1 MVVLDTSPIKDA
13 AADLET
19 LVKSLGKKRFRRNVR
34 HLGVLA
40 AGGLGLCFTP
50 AAPFALFLLPL
61 FFMNGMKAVYHNLES
76 RLGRRFDRFN
86 DVVAVHDSSV
96 AVAMEYPSLLVFYAS
111 RPLEK
116 QPEKY
121 LPYQIAMHEK
131 ARETLEVRLAVGQ
144 STLFEQLEVEQR
156 IEKGVPPVAERG
168 MLTNFFDLLGQIP
181 LVVLEGGSR
190 KTLLGEM
197 IIDGKVEVAAYELL
211 QAAFGYG
218 AEFFA
223 AAEKEYAPSF
233 SPELQGQLQTCKAL
247 VQETGYAARRLRDTQ
262 HNLVCSFERRYEHL
276 VGVPYGA

>member
-1 MVVLDTSPIKDA
+1 MLDTSPIKDA
-13 AADLET
+13 AADLEM

-50 AAPFALFLLPL
+50 AAPLGLFFLPL
-61 FFMNGMKAVYHNLES
+61 FFVNGMKAVQHHLEY
-76 RLGRRFDRFN
+76 RFGKRFDRFN
-86 DVVAVHDSSV
+86 DVVAVHDDSV
-96 AVAMEYPSLLVFYAS
+96 AVAMEYPSLPMFYAS
-111 RPLEK
+111 RPLEE

-131 ARETLEVRLAVGQ
+131 AREKLEVRLAVGQ
-144 STLFEQLEVEQR
+144 STLLEQLEVEQI
-156 IEKGVPPVAERG
+156 IEKRVPPAAERG

-181 LVVLEGGSR
+181 LVAFNGGSR

-197 IIDGKVEVAAYELL
+197 IVDGKVEVAAYELL

-233 SPELQGQLQTCKAL
+233 SPELQGQLQRCHHL

-262 HNLVCSFERRYEHL
+262 HNLVRSFERRYEHL
-276 VGVPYGA
+276 VGVPYGT